1 MRRRLLPLLAAVAL
15 VAAFAAPSNAGTA
28 VMVGGIT
35 NVGPHANS
43 WCRDQIPWSMYG
55 PLRTGY
61 GTSFLIASDTTVGG
75 TFVLRGGPPDTV
87 LEVRLIQA
95 VPDVVQTG
103 QCWHTD
109 AYVLTDGAGNATVTI
124 REPRDPYATAVNFYS
139 GMLGFNPI
147 DTYFTFSGQRPLTF
161 APQIVPAPLGGP
173 GAQTSLTTVRR

>member
-1 MRRRLLPLLAAVAL
+1 MRRRFLPLLAAVAL
-15 VAAFAAPSNAGTA
+15 VAAFAGPSNAGTA

-61 GTSFLIASDTTVGG
+61 GTSSLTASDTMVGG
-75 TFVLRGGPPDTV
+75 VFVLRGGPPNTV

-103 QCWHTD
+103 QCWHVD
-109 AYVLTDGAGNATVTI
+109 AYVLTDGAGNATVSI
-124 REPRDPYATAVNFYS
+124 REPRDPYATAVNLFS
-139 GMLGFNPI
+139 GMLQYTSPETFF
-147 DTYFTFSGQRPLTF
+147 TYSGQRPLTF
-161 APQIVPAPLGGP
+161 SPQLVPAPSGGA
-173 GAQTSLTTVRR
+173 GAQTNLTTARR